1 MDVSPILNRPWD
13 PPSRHWQLDSDFRQT
28 GQVVDGRRPS
38 GADQPVPLPKKGL
51 VYQLAPLGL
60 DARDRVPHKMVNE
73 IREAVRDWSDAG
85 GPGLCHD
92 SKRLLDHWSN
102 DRGDVR
108 PFFCQVE
115 AAATVMWLHEARRN
129 LRDEAVDTAWCEL
142 EDAAKEWSDS
152 IVRTAIKMATGTGKT
167 RVMAMLIAWWA
178 GWRRDLGDGVA
189 NVLAVAPNL
198 TIKRNLRS
206 LSPESD
212 AGREL
217 YKQICP
223 PDRPIAPVR
232 VSVENYQQFQTR
244 GPQVGGTA
252 LNPTHKALLFGAGG
266 PPEELSETID
276 TMLTRKLPDHRRS
289 SEILV
294 LNDEAHHCYKPFD
307 ASGPTDLEAKEWESE
322 AALWFNLLRGLRD
335 SAEFKLG
342 PVIDLSAT
350 PMFLR
355 RPPNMDDPK
364 LGEPVPPTLYTDLFP
379 WVVSDTPLVEAVEC
393 GLTKIPRLPV
403 DDDADH
409 AEVAYRN
416 TYKAVD
422 KKDRRLV
429 PRKLPGIA
437 ERLLKSLVQEFEDE
451 TQRRAQQFAG
461 RDFAPPV
468 FILIANTIA
477 NAEALYRHIAG
488 ERTKSGWQPGAFP
501 SLSNVEEDASGPKQH
516 PTTLLVHS
524 QLSERTR
531 GVGAKQETLS
541 RAAKAQLD
549 FIPKGK
555 RTAAQHKAHLQE
567 MFDQAAQPGTP
578 GEHVRC
584 IVSVA
589 MLTEGWDVRSVTHIF
604 GFRPFQSQLLCEQA
618 AGRALRR
625 TVHADPQDKTMPG
638 PEYASI
644 FGIPFEFMRARGEG
658 NGTPPPEVWR
668 VYALRGRKALR
679 LKLPQLDGYALQE
692 TADRFR
698 FEIGAIKLG
707 NPNAPMLTLIA
718 GPVGQDEWIETPGA
732 ERRWQEFLYE
742 IAQECVKLFVLRRRS
757 GDGLALRKMS
767 LFASL
772 RVSLSLWTSAM
783 QELHGDNDWRVR
795 AMHLG
800 AGRIADTLAEAGEL
814 SKGHVR
820 IVPTF
825 HEGSQGFVDTKGTNF
840 LTTLSIRYPQS
851 LLQKSAG
858 SPDPP
863 YRRSKTLDMT
873 EIRPPMDGATASPCQ
888 DPIDGQSRPPTP
900 ELAHLR
906 QAPECCN
913 SKKSELNAA
922 ACHSMLEERTAA
934 LLDQLECV
942 DAWARNFRLGW
953 TVPYMAANGA
963 WRRYEPDFA
972 VRLKQSDGGCPLYLM
987 VECKGVMDDDAI
999 RKERYVRDWWIPA
1012 VNDSPEIEGQWSYC
1026 MVTDIRK
1033 ARADIQGAALELR
1046 RRSEES

>member
-13 PPSRHWQLDSDFRQT
+13 PPSRHWQLDADFRQT
-28 GQVVDGRRPS
+28 GQVVDGRRAS

-51 VYQLAPLGL
+51 VSQHVPAN
-60 DARDRVPHKMVNE
+60 ARDRVPHKLINGV
-73 IREAVRDWSDAG
+73 REAVNEWSDAG
-85 GPGLCHD
+85 WPGLCHD
-92 SKRLLDHWSN
+92 SKRLLDHWTN
-102 DRGDVR
+102 DRGDIR

-129 LRDEAVDTAWCEL
+129 LRAEAVDTAWGEL
-142 EDAAKEWSDS
+142 DHAAKDWSDG

-178 GWRRDLGDGVA
+178 SWRRDMGDGVA

-198 TIKRNLRS
+198 TIKRNLKS

-244 GPQVGGTA
+244 GPQVAGTA
-252 LNPTHKALLFGAGG
+252 LNSTHKALLFGAGG
-266 PPEELSETID
+266 PPEELSETVD
-276 TMLTRKLPDHRRS
+276 MMLTRKLPDHRRS

-307 ASGPTDLEAKEWESE
+307 SNGPADREAKEWESE

-335 SAEFKLG
+335 SPEFKLG

-364 LGEPVPPTLYTDLFP
+364 LGESADRPLYTDLFP

-393 GLTKIPRLPV
+393 GLTKIPRVPV
-403 DDDADH
+403 DDDADR

-416 TYKAVD
+416 TFKAVD
-422 KKDRRLV
+422 KKDRTLV

-437 ERLLKSLVQEFEDE
+437 ERLLRALVQEFEDE
-451 TQRRAQQFAG
+451 TQRRATQFAG
-461 RDFAPPV
+461 RAFAPPV
-468 FILIANTIA
+468 FILIANTIS

-488 ERTKSGWQPGAFP
+488 ERTKSGWQTGAFP
-501 SLSNVEEDASGPKQH
+501 SLSNVEADASGPKQH
-516 PTTLLVHS
+516 PPTLLVHS
-524 QLSERTR
+524 QLSEKTK
-531 GVGAKQETLS
+531 GAGTKQETLS
-541 RAAKAQLD
+541 RAARAQLD
-549 FIPKGK
+549 FVPKGK

-584 IVSVA
+584 IVSVS
-589 MLTEGWDVRSVTHIF
+589 MLTEGWDVRSVTHIY

-644 FGIPFEFMRARGEG
+644 FGIPFDFMRARGTE
-658 NGTPPPEVWR
+658 NGAPPPEVWR

-679 LKLPQLDGYALQE
+679 LPLPQLDGYALQE
-692 TADRFR
+692 TADRYR
-698 FEIGAIKLG
+698 FEIGAIQLG

-718 GPVGQDEWIETPGA
+718 GPVGQDELIETPGA
-732 ERRWQEFLYE
+732 EQRWQEFLYE
-742 IAQECVKLFVLRRRS
+742 VASECVRHFVVRRRS
-757 GDGLALRKMS
+757 EDGVALRKMS

-772 RVSLSLWTSAM
+772 RLALGLWASAM
-783 QELHGDNDWRVR
+783 REFHGDDHWRIR

-800 AGRIADTLAEAGEL
+800 ARRIADALAESGEL
-814 SKGHVR
+814 SKGQVR

-825 HEGSQGFVDTKGTNF
+825 HEGSRGFVDTEHTDF
-840 LTTLSIRYPQS
+840 LTTLSNRYP
-851 LLQKSAG
+851 KS
-858 SPDPP
+858 
-863 YRRSKTLDMT
+863 R
-873 EIRPPMDGATASPCQ
+873 
-888 DPIDGQSRPPTP
+888 
-900 ELAHLR
+900 
-906 QAPECCN
+906 N

-922 ACHSMLEERTAA
+922 ACHSMLESDTAA
-934 LLDQLECV
+934 VLDRLECV
-942 DAWARNFRLGW
+942 GAWVRNFRLGW
-953 TVPYMAANGA
+953 SVPYMAANGA

-972 VRLKQSDGGCPLYLM
+972 VRLKQSDGASPLYLM
-987 VECKGVMDDDAI
+987 VECKGVKDDDAI

-1012 VNDSPEIEGQWSYC
+1012 VNNSPEFEGQWGYC
-1026 MVTDIRK
+1026 MVTDIQK
-1033 ARADIQGAALELR
+1033 ARADIHSAALELQKQTGDM
-1046 RRSEES
+1046 